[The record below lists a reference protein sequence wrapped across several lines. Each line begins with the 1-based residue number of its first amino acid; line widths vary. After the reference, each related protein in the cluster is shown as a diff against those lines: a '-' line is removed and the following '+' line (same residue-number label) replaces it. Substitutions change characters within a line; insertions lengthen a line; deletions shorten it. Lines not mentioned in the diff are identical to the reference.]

1 MLVDTHCHLTDPAF
15 DADRG
20 EVIRAAAAAGVG
32 AVVTIASNVQDS
44 RAALALARGHAGVW
58 CSAGIHPHEAGS
70 WSPEAMEAIREIA
83 VGDPRVVAL
92 GETGLDHH
100 YELGPRGLQLRSFE
114 DHLALGVELDLPVV
128 VHCRSAEREMESVIR
143 AAPAGSRGVLHCF
156 AGDAPLLAAAL
167 DRGWSVSVGG
177 IVTFRRYDG
186 AELLRTV
193 PLDRLM
199 LETDSPY
206 LTPVP
211 FRGKRNEP
219 SRVTLVR
226 DSVAAHL
233 GMTPAEVEART
244 TRNAAA
250 FFRLELPEAAG
261 SGGTQGA
268 SGSPGTVGSSQEA
281 EPRGGGGR

>member
-15 DADRG
+15 DPDRR

-32 AVVTIASNVQDS
+32 AVVTIASSVEDS
-44 RAALALARGHAGVW
+44 RAGRALAREHPGVW
-58 CSAGIHPHEAGS
+58 CTAGIHPHEAGS
-70 WSPEAMEAIREIA
+70 WSPEAMETLRGIA
-83 VGDPRVVAL
+83 LGHSRVVAL

-100 YELGPRGLQLRSFE
+100 YDLGPRRLQLRSFE
-114 DHLALGVELDLPVV
+114 DHLALGVELGLPVV
-128 VHCRSAEREMESVIR
+128 VHCRSAEREVEAVIR

-156 AGDAPLLAAAL
+156 AGDARLLEAAL

-177 IVTFRRYDG
+177 IVTFRSYDG
-186 AELLRTV
+186 ADLLRTV
-193 PLDRLM
+193 PTDRLM

-226 DSVAAHL
+226 DAVAAHL
-233 GMTPAEVEART
+233 GMTPAEVEERT

-250 FFRLELPEAAG
+250 FFRLELPDAAG
-261 SGGTQGA
+261 SGGTGGA
-268 SGSPGTVGSSQEA
+268 SGSPGGGSEREE
-281 EPRGGGGR
+281 EPRGGGDR